1 MDIRKHEHQQRQSKS
16 LVPKRKRRRLR
27 TTSPTSV
34 QQVVNDDEEQG
45 NRTKDDNNKTNDH
58 ARCSSDAD
66 YHLQLCWFLSP
77 NDRSELILKWTAV
90 FKAGSGRD
98 PIESIQV
105 YKRIES

>member
-1 MDIRKHEHQQRQSKS
+1 MQLMHWQAALGSVNKSWDHIRKDTITWEDQENKQRLDNDNSK
-16 LVPKRKRRRLR
+16 
-27 TTSPTSV
+27 
-34 QQVVNDDEEQG
+34 
-45 NRTKDDNNKTNDH
+45 DH
-58 ARCSSDAD
+58 AVISSSDSD

-77 NDRSELILKWTAV
+77 NDRSELLLKWTAV